1 MQALGFFCG
10 KIGKVGWELSVV
22 MVGSGLEQDSGGR
35 NVKGCGFGKVGAG
48 GEPVRAGA
56 QSGGG
61 GGQASGTE
69 EKKGLANAESGGRME

>member
-1 MQALGFFCG
+1 
-10 KIGKVGWELSVV
+10 

-35 NVKGCGFGKVGAG
+35 NAKGCGFGKVGAG

-69 EKKGLANAESGGRME
+69 EKKRLANAESGGRME